1 MPQPFESYDEE
12 IAAMMLRGG
21 LDGKN
26 GGGLPD
32 WLGIRTVD
40 VGPGYVVS
48 EIDVREEMLN
58 PFGAAHGAVLASL
71 ADHVLGSSVF
81 PVVPR
86 GTWPASL
93 EFKLSYLAPV
103 RVGVLRGRGEVVAL
117 RKRTAVVQMSFENE
131 GRAVGAALG
140 TVSLQEPR
148 S

>member
-1 MPQPFESYDEE
+1 MEFPNYDEE
-12 IAAMMLRGG
+12 VAAMMLAGG

-40 VGPGYVVS
+40 VGPGFIVAEV
-48 EIDVREEMLN
+48 DVRPDMMN

-93 EFKLSYLAPV
+93 EFKLNYLAPV
-103 RVGVLRGRGEVVAL
+103 RAGVLRGRGEVAAL
-117 RKRTAVVQMSFENE
+117 RARTAVVRMSFENDGRPVGE
-131 GRAVGAALG
+131 GLG
-140 TVSLQEPR
+140 TVSLQPPR
-148 S
+148 SGP